1 VGVVLL
7 VIIMAINLTYLTLT
21 GTFKKESAR

>member
-1 VGVVLL
+1 VVLL

-21 GTFKKESAR
+21 GTFKKEDAR